1 MIDVL
6 VWNKYTRVV
15 MQLAERLN
23 ISPEKALHL
32 FYNSKVYAL
41 LLNKQYPLITLSD
54 AYITDEIILELQHSN
69 NPVVALNSVFQ
80 EFIPLYIQSTFQPL
94 LSVLFRR

>member
-23 ISPEKALHL
+23 ISTRKSIAL
-32 FYNSKVYAL
+32 
-41 LLNKQYPLITLSD
+41 
-54 AYITDEIILELQHSN
+54 
-69 NPVVALNSVFQ
+69 
-80 EFIPLYIQSTFQPL
+80 
-94 LSVLFRR
+94 VL

>member
-15 MQLAERLN
+15 MQLAKRLD
-23 ISPEKALHL
+23 ISPERALSL

-41 LLNKQYPLITLSD
+41 LLNKEYPLITMSD
-54 AYITDEIILELQHSN
+54 AYITDEIILELQ
-69 NPVVALNSVFQ
+69 Q
-80 EFIPLYIQSTFQPL
+80 E
-94 LSVLFRR
+94 

>member
-15 MQLAERLN
+15 MQLAKRLD
-23 ISPEKALHL
+23 ISPERALNL

-41 LLNKQYPLITLSD
+41 LLNKEYPLITMSD
-54 AYITDEIILELQHSN
+54 AYLTDEIILELQ
-69 NPVVALNSVFQ
+69 Q
-80 EFIPLYIQSTFQPL
+80 GIT
-94 LSVLFRR
+94 

>member
-54 AYITDEIILELQHSN
+54 ATSLMKSYLSYNSN
-69 NPVVALNSVFQ
+69 NLVVALNSVFQ

-94 LSVLFRR
+94 PFGLFCR

>member
-23 ISPEKALHL
+23 KKKEKALHL

-41 LLNKQYPLITLSD
+41 LLNKRYPLITLSD
-54 AYITDEIILELQHSN
+54 AYITDEIILELQ
-69 NPVVALNSVFQ
+69 Q
-80 EFIPLYIQSTFQPL
+80 Q
-94 LSVLFRR
+94 

>member
-1 MIDVL
+1 MYELFTNYNVKRDVL

-15 MQLAERLN
+15 MQLAERLK

-54 AYITDEIILELQHSN
+54 AYITDEIILELQ
-69 NPVVALNSVFQ
+69 Q
-80 EFIPLYIQSTFQPL
+80 Q
-94 LSVLFRR
+94 

>member
-32 FYNSKVYAL
+32 FYAL

-54 AYITDEIILELQHSN
+54 AYITDEIILELQ
-69 NPVVALNSVFQ
+69 Q
-80 EFIPLYIQSTFQPL
+80 Q
-94 LSVLFRR
+94 